1 LAHKNGGA
9 VEDALRTNP
18 ETALAALSTLPQ
30 GREFLSALETHLAR
44 HGHQLAS
51 FDLSLPTLADDP
63 RPVLTAIQAFLNGK
77 ESPYLR
83 QERMAAEREQAIA
96 TTMNRLSTRDQETF
110 KRLLSIAQNA
120 ARLREDTLF
129 DVGLAW
135 TPMRRCALEL
145 GRRLEQ
151 VNVIAKSTDV
161 FWLNIDEINAAF
173 STTPSLAAKV
183 IERQANGDVWNQV
196 DAPYLLP
203 VGSKPV
209 FWWSWIFPTPELQRH
224 PDAHT
229 LIGLGVSPGK
239 VTAVARV
246 IHSLA
251 EMQQLN
257 PGEIL
262 VTRTT
267 TPAWTPLFA
276 RAAGLVTDLGGP
288 LAHGSIVAREVGI
301 PAVMGTGNATRKIR
315 SGQIIT
321 ILGSD
326 GKVVLS

>member
-1 LAHKNGGA
+1 
-9 VEDALRTNP
+9 
-18 ETALAALSTLPQ
+18 
-30 GREFLSALETHLAR
+30 
-44 HGHQLAS
+44 
-51 FDLSLPTLADDP
+51 
-63 RPVLTAIQAFLNGK
+63 
-77 ESPYLR
+77 
-83 QERMAAEREQAIA
+83 
-96 TTMNRLSTRDQETF
+96 
-110 KRLLSIAQNA
+110 
-120 ARLREDTLF
+120 
-129 DVGLAW
+129 
-135 TPMRRCALEL
+135 
-145 GRRLEQ
+145 
-151 VNVIAKSTDV
+151 
-161 FWLNIDEINAAF
+161 
-173 STTPSLAAKV
+173 
-183 IERQANGDVWNQV
+183 
-196 DAPYLLP
+196 LLP

-209 FWWSWIFPTPELQRH
+209 FWWRWIFPTPELQRH

-251 EMQQLN
+251 DMQQLN

-288 LAHGSIVAREVGI
+288 LAHGSIVAREVGL

-315 SGQIIT
+315 SGQVIT